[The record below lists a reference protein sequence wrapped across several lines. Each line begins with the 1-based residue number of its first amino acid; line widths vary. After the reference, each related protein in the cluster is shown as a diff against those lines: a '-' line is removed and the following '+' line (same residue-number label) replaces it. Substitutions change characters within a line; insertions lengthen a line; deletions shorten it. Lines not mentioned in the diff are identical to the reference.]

1 MPKNK
6 IKKRGPGRPPL
17 AVKRIFKSVAIPI
30 DLWRECFA
38 QAQQHGTFIGRVA
51 WNRIKNGVY
60 DPDQDARDRAEEQK
74 RGMRKMTSGMP
85 ISSKVSRRFMR
96 QK

>member
-1 MPKNK
+1 MPKP
-6 IKKRGPGRPPL
+6 KKRGPGRPRV
-17 AVKRIFKSVAIPI
+17 AEKRRFKGICIPI
-30 DLWRECFA
+30 DLWNECFE

-74 RGMRKMTSGMP
+74 RGIVDPDYEGYD
-85 ISSKVSRRFMR
+85 FEG
-96 QK
+96 